1 MIRVAVVDDHPVV
14 REGLVSILKDEPDFD
29 VVGSAGSAEDLLTLV
44 DRAKP
49 DVVLIDLELPE
60 MNGVQAIERLAQ
72 TAPQTRLI
80 VFTAYDTEEK
90 IADALR
96 AGAKGYL
103 LKGASA
109 DRIGRAIRDVHAGG
123 SALEPRVASRLVARL
138 RGASP
143 STTLTSRE
151 REVLRLIS
159 QGQSNRQIAKRLSI
173 TERTVKYHVGSIL
186 NKLGADNRA
195 QAVALA
201 AERHII

>member
-109 DRIGRAIRDVHAGG
+109 DRIGRAMRDVHAGG

>member
-143 STTLTSRE
+143 STALTSRE